1 MDIKEEEEIKREFQ
15 LERVILFSDAVFAI
29 IITIMVLEIKLPE
42 GLRHA
47 ESEKIREA
55 FLELIPKLLGY
66 ITAFFFVGMFWAK
79 HLKLFSYLKDY
90 TTTLIVYNLV
100 FLFFISL
107 FPFAVSIM
115 TGTLSP
121 SNAIG
126 LMVYFIVIGLSMLSQ
141 TLLAGYLV
149 RHAHKICYYPAEIE
163 KNLQWKAQRV
173 NYITLPLLF
182 AYLSVCLYYDVKP
195 EIYGYGFIVW
205 GIIISRIRKRF
216 YPSVNGDIPLIARLF
231 SSRKKKLVKVEPP
244 VD

>member
-1 MDIKEEEEIKREFQ
+1 MNIKEEEGIKREFQ

-47 ESEKIREA
+47 GSEKIREA

-66 ITAFFFVGMFWAK
+66 ITAFFFVGMFWSK

-90 TTTLIVYNLV
+90 TNTLIVYNLI

-121 SNAIG
+121 SNPTG
-126 LMVYFIVIGLSMLSQ
+126 LMVYFFVIGFSMLSQ

-149 RHAHKICYYPAEIE
+149 RNAQSICYNSNEIE
-163 KNLQWKAQRV
+163 KNLQWKAQRINFV
-173 NYITLPLLF
+173 LLPLLF
-182 AYLSVCLYYDVKP
+182 IYLGICLYMNVRPEVYGIGFVLWGLTLTRLRRKYYKGESGDV
-195 EIYGYGFIVW
+195 
-205 GIIISRIRKRF
+205 
-216 YPSVNGDIPLIARLF
+216 PLIARLF
-231 SSRKKKLVKVEPP
+231 RSRKRKKIPAE
-244 VD
+244 DTD